1 MLKFD
6 IRRVKARVEVMGRV
20 RYRFRVSVKF

>member
-6 IRRVKARVEVMGRV
+6 IGLWG
-20 RYRFRVSVKF
+20 F

>member
-6 IRRVKARVEVMGRV
+6 IRCW
-20 RYRFRVSVKF
+20 